1 MRPKKNGIQE
11 ILESG
16 QAPGCIVRGN
26 DFKHKPVGFNQG
38 AAAGRTAEQQE
49 ALDAQCVK
57 ETRHEVQSFERE
69 NKGRH
74 RKDGSIRHVG
84 RIPCGMFESV
94 KRQTGNKNA
103 WQDDPGLLK
112 RTGTNLVDDV

>member
-1 MRPKKNGIQE
+1 MARKKNGIQE

-16 QAPGCIVRGN
+16 RAPGCIVRGREF
-26 DFKHKPVGFNQG
+26 DHKPLGFNQG
-38 AAAGRTAEQQE
+38 HAAGRTAAQQE
-49 ALDAQCVK
+49 ALDARCVQ
-57 ETRHEVQSFERE
+57 EARHEAQSFERE

-74 RKDGSIRHVG
+74 RKSGSMRHIG

-103 WQDDPGLLK
+103 WQDDPTLLK
-112 RTGTNLVDDV
+112 RTGTSLVNDA